1 MLKDWVTPII
11 VVGGVLLLFVIAGSA
26 ERLPTEI
33 RDRVE
38 MAGGY

>member
-1 MLKDWVTPII
+1 MLKEWVTPII
-11 VVGGVLLLFVIAGSA
+11 VIGGVLLLFVIAGST
-26 ERLPTEI
+26 ERLPADI